1 MKYIKICFTCFF
13 FYLPVAPGEYADIPL
28 EDTSTVSPVGE
39 CHTSSALCH
48 FSHQAKP
55 AWWSPTFVCSILKTL
70 TNSTGQAS

>member
-28 EDTSTVSPVGE
+28 EGTSTVSPVVE

-48 FSHQAKP
+48 FSLQAQP
-55 AWWSPTFVCSILKTL
+55 HGGLLPLSV
-70 TNSTGQAS
+70 ASSRP